1 MHKRVVKI
9 IREKERNKLN
19 IFKHLGLLPEF
30 LFDLMQ
36 SRKDFWADLK
46 KICLGHVWNQM
57 LSIFFYLMI
66 EL

>member
-46 KICLGHVWNQM
+46 KICLGHVRP
-57 LSIFFYLMI
+57 LG
-66 EL
+66 